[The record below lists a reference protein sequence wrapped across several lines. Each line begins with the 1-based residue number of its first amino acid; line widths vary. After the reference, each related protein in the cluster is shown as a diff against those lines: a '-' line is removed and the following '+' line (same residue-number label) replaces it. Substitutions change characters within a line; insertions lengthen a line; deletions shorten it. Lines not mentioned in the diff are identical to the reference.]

1 MWSDSFPQCL
11 ETTSQLPQAFLSVPL
26 SGIEFLFC
34 YKWWKN
40 TKKLL
45 KGLNAHSEV
54 LSTKVMHDR
63 IPGDFQNE
71 TIADTRTIHLTVME
85 NILTSTQKSASCWKN
100 SPLEICIVFI
110 GRKKDYLNCEY
121 M

>member
-11 ETTSQLPQAFLSVPL
+11 KTTSQLPQAFLSVPL
-26 SGIEFLFC
+26 PGIQFLFC

-71 TIADTRTIHLTVME
+71 TIADTRSIHLTVME
-85 NILTSTQKSASCWKN
+85 NILTSTQKSASCLKN
-100 SPLEICIVFI
+100 FTLGNLHSVH
-110 GRKKDYLNCEY
+110 RKEERLP
-121 M
+121 